1 MNINKESAYL
11 RGLLEGFELD
21 SNKKETKLF
30 TKMLEL
36 IDEMADHITAL
47 EADNAE
53 LREYVEEL
61 DHDLGAVE
69 EDLYVTDDDDYDD
82 DDDEEEDDDEDEDE
96 EYEDEEY
103 YELECPSCG
112 EIICFDESIDPDE
125 LVCPACGEK
134 IADVQICDGEC
145 ENCDSQACEEE

>member
-11 RGLLEGFELD
+11 RGLLEGYELD
-21 SNKKETKLF
+21 GNKKEVKLIA
-30 TKMLEL
+30 KMLEL

-53 LREYVEEL
+53 MREYIEEL

-69 EDLYVTDDDDYDD
+69 EDLYMDEDY
-82 DDDEEEDDDEDEDE
+82 DDEDEYDE
-96 EYEDEEY
+96 YDEDSDY
-103 YELECPSCG
+103 YEIECPSCG
-112 EIICFDESIDPDE
+112 EIVCFDDSIDPDN

-134 IADVQICDGEC
+134 IDDVELCDGDC
-145 ENCDSQACEEE
+145 EACDKDCEEA

>member
-1 MNINKESAYL
+1 MNINKETAYL
-11 RGLLEGFELD
+11 KGLLEGYELD

-30 TKMLEL
+30 QKMLDL

-53 LREYVEEL
+53 LREYIEEL

-69 EDLYVTDDDDYDD
+69 EDLYMTDE
-82 DDDEEEDDDEDEDE
+82 DDEYYDDEDEDE
-96 EYEDEEY
+96 EEFDDDSEY

-112 EIICFDESIDPDE
+112 EVVCFDDSLEPDE

-134 IADVQICDGEC
+134 ISDIELCDG
-145 ENCDSQACEEE
+145 DCEECDGKSCEA

>member
-11 RGLLEGFELD
+11 RGLLEGYELD
-21 SNKKETKLF
+21 GNKKEVKLIA
-30 TKMLEL
+30 KMLEL

-53 LREYVEEL
+53 MREYIEEL

-69 EDLYVTDDDDYDD
+69 EDLYMDEDYDD
-82 DDDEEEDDDEDEDE
+82 EEFDDEYDEDSD
-96 EYEDEEY
+96 Y
-103 YELECPSCG
+103 YEIECPSCG
-112 EIICFDESIDPDE
+112 EVVCFDDSLDPDS

-134 IADVQICDGEC
+134 IDDVELCDGD
-145 ENCDSQACEEE
+145 CDACDKDCEEA

>member
-11 RGLLEGFELD
+11 RGLLEGYELD

-30 TKMLEL
+30 TKILEL

-53 LREYVEEL
+53 LREYIEEL
-61 DHDLGAVE
+61 DQDLGAVE
-69 EDLYVTDDDDYDD
+69 EDLYVTDE
-82 DDDEEEDDDEDEDE
+82 DDEYYDDEDEDE
-96 EYEDEEY
+96 YDEFDDEEDY

-112 EIICFDESIDPDE
+112 EIVCFDGSLDPDN

-145 ENCDSQACEEE
+145 EECDEKICENND

>member
-11 RGLLEGFELD
+11 RGLLEGYELD
-21 SNKKETKLF
+21 ANKKEIKII

-61 DHDLGAVE
+61 DHDLGEVE
-69 EDLYVTDDDDYDD
+69 EDLYVTDPDEDYYDEDDDDEYDD
-82 DDDEEEDDDEDEDE
+82 DDG
-96 EYEDEEY
+96 Y
-103 YELECPSCG
+103 YEIECPSCG
-112 EIICFDESIDPDE
+112 EVVCFDDSLEADE
-125 LVCPACGEK
+125 LTCPACGEK
-134 IADVQICDGEC
+134 ITDIELCDGD
-145 ENCDSQACEEE
+145 CDACEDKDCE

>member
-11 RGLLEGFELD
+11 RGLLEGYELD

-30 TKMLEL
+30 TKILEL

-53 LREYVEEL
+53 LREYIEEL
-61 DHDLGAVE
+61 DQDLGAVE
-69 EDLYVTDDDDYDD
+69 EDLYVTDEDDEYY
-82 DDDEEEDDDEDEDE
+82 DDEEDDEFDEYDDE
-96 EYEDEEY
+96 EDY

-112 EIICFDESIDPDE
+112 EIVCFDGSLDPDN

-134 IADVQICDGEC
+134 IADVQLCDGEC
-145 ENCDSQACEEE
+145 EECDEKICENN

>member
-11 RGLLEGFELD
+11 RGLLEGYELD
-21 SNKKETKLF
+21 TNKKETKLF
-30 TKMLEL
+30 EKMLAL

-61 DHDLGAVE
+61 DQDLGAVE
-69 EDLYVTDDDDYDD
+69 EDLYMTDEGEDDDYY
-82 DDDEEEDDDEDEDE
+82 DDEDEDFDE
-96 EYEDEEY
+96 LDEDSDY
-103 YELECPSCG
+103 YEIECPSCG
-112 EIICFDESIDPDE
+112 EVVCVDESIDTDN

-134 IADVQICDGEC
+134 IPDVELCDGD
-145 ENCDSQACEEE
+145 CDACDNKLCEEE

>member
-11 RGLLEGFELD
+11 RGLLEGYELD
-21 SNKKETKLF
+21 GNKKEVKLIA
-30 TKMLEL
+30 KMLEL

-53 LREYVEEL
+53 MREYIEEL

-69 EDLYVTDDDDYDD
+69 EDLYMDEDYGD
-82 DDDEEEDDDEDEDE
+82 DDDEYDDFDEDSD
-96 EYEDEEY
+96 Y
-103 YELECPSCG
+103 YEIECPSCG
-112 EIICFDESIDPDE
+112 EVVCFDDSLDPDN

-134 IADVQICDGEC
+134 IDDVEFCDGD
-145 ENCDSQACEEE
+145 CDACDKDCEEA

>member
-11 RGLLEGFELD
+11 RGLLEGYELD

-36 IDEMADHITAL
+36 IDAMADHITAL

-61 DHDLGAVE
+61 DHDLGEVE
-69 EDLYVTDDDDYDD
+69 EEVYFV
-82 DDDEEEDDDEDEDE
+82 DEDED
-96 EYEDEEY
+96 YDEEDDGFI
-103 YELECPSCG
+103 EVECPACG
-112 EIICFDESIDPDE
+112 EMVCFDADIDPE
-125 LVCPACGEK
+125 NLVCPACGEEIK
-134 IADVQICDGEC
+134 GIELCDGDC
-145 ENCDSQACEEE
+145 ANCNDETCKAED

>member
-11 RGLLEGFELD
+11 RGLLEGYELD
-21 SNKKETKLF
+21 GNKKEIKLIA
-30 TKMLEL
+30 KMLEL

-69 EDLYVTDDDDYDD
+69 EELYMTDDEDDYY
-82 DDDEEEDDDEDEDE
+82 DEDEDDFD
-96 EYEDEEY
+96 EDDDGY
-103 YELECPSCG
+103 YEIECPSCG
-112 EIICFDESIDPDE
+112 EVVCFDDSLEVDE
-125 LVCPACGEK
+125 LTCPACGEK
-134 IADVQICDGEC
+134 ISDIELCDGDCDACDVEDC
-145 ENCDSQACEEE
+145 E

>member
-11 RGLLEGFELD
+11 KGLLEGYELD

-30 TKMLEL
+30 QKMLDL

-53 LREYVEEL
+53 LREYIEEL

-69 EDLYVTDDDDYDD
+69 EDLYMTDDDDDYY
-82 DDDEEEDDDEDEDE
+82 DDEDED
-96 EYEDEEY
+96 DFDDIDDDSEY

-112 EIICFDESIDPDE
+112 EVVCFDDSLDPDS
-125 LVCPACGEK
+125 LVCPACGEP
-134 IADVQICDGEC
+134 VGEVEICDGEC
-145 ENCDSQACEEE
+145 ENCDSEDCK

>member
-11 RGLLEGFELD
+11 RGLLEGYELD

-53 LREYVEEL
+53 MREYIEEL

-69 EDLYVTDDDDYDD
+69 EDLYMT
-82 DDDEEEDDDEDEDE
+82 DDEEYDEEDEFDEEDD
-96 EYEDEEY
+96 EY

-112 EIICFDESIDPDE
+112 EIVCFDESLDPDE

-134 IADVQICDGEC
+134 IADVELCDGEC
-145 ENCDSQACEEE
+145 KTCDDKVCVEE

>member
-11 RGLLEGFELD
+11 RGLLEGYELD
-21 SNKKETKLF
+21 GNKTEVKLIA
-30 TKMLEL
+30 KMLEL

-53 LREYVEEL
+53 MREYIEEL

-69 EDLYVTDDDDYDD
+69 EDLYMDEDYDD
-82 DDDEEEDDDEDEDE
+82 EEFDDEYDEDSD
-96 EYEDEEY
+96 Y
-103 YELECPSCG
+103 YEIECPSCG
-112 EIICFDESIDPDE
+112 EVVCFDDSLDPDN

-134 IADVQICDGEC
+134 IDDVELCDGD
-145 ENCDSQACEEE
+145 CDACDKDCEEA

>member
-11 RGLLEGFELD
+11 RGLLEGYELD

-30 TKMLEL
+30 TKILEL

-53 LREYVEEL
+53 LREYIEEL
-61 DHDLGAVE
+61 DQDLGAVE
-69 EDLYVTDDDDYDD
+69 EDLYVTDEDDEYY
-82 DDDEEEDDDEDEDE
+82 DDEEEDEFDEFDDEED
-96 EYEDEEY
+96 Y

-112 EIICFDESIDPDE
+112 EIVCFDGSLDPDN

-145 ENCDSQACEEE
+145 EECDEKICENND

>member
-11 RGLLEGFELD
+11 RGLLEGYELD

-30 TKMLEL
+30 QKMLAL

-53 LREYVEEL
+53 LREYIEEL

-69 EDLYVTDDDDYDD
+69 EDLYMT
-82 DDDEEEDDDEDEDE
+82 DDDEDYDDEEDE
-96 EYEDEEY
+96 DDFDDDSEF

-112 EIICFDESIDPDE
+112 EVVCFDDSLDPDE
-125 LVCPACGEK
+125 LTCPACGEK
-134 IADVQICDGEC
+134 ISDIELCDGDCDACDEKSC
-145 ENCDSQACEEE
+145 EV

>member
-1 MNINKESAYL
+1 MNINKESAYI
-11 RGLLEGFELD
+11 RGLLEGYELD

-30 TKMLEL
+30 TKILAL

-53 LREYVEEL
+53 LREYIEEL
-61 DHDLGAVE
+61 DQDLGAVE
-69 EDLYVTDDDDYDD
+69 EDLYVTDEDDEYY
-82 DDDEEEDDDEDEDE
+82 DDEEEDEFDEFDDEED
-96 EYEDEEY
+96 Y

-112 EIICFDESIDPDE
+112 EIVCFDGSLDPDN

-134 IADVQICDGEC
+134 IADVQLCDGEC
-145 ENCDSQACEEE
+145 EECDEKICEKND

>member
-11 RGLLEGFELD
+11 RGLLEGYELD
-21 SNKKETKLF
+21 GNKKEIKLIS
-30 TKMLEL
+30 KMLEL

-53 LREYVEEL
+53 MREYIEEL

-69 EDLYVTDDDDYDD
+69 EDLYMDEDYDDEDDYD
-82 DDDEEEDDDEDEDE
+82 EYDEDSD
-96 EYEDEEY
+96 Y
-103 YELECPSCG
+103 YEIECPSCG
-112 EIICFDESIDPDE
+112 EVVCFDDSIDPDN

-134 IADVQICDGEC
+134 IDDVELCDGD
-145 ENCDSQACEEE
+145 CDACDKDCEEA

>member
-11 RGLLEGFELD
+11 RGLLEGYELD

-30 TKMLEL
+30 AKMLEL

-53 LREYVEEL
+53 LREYIEEL

-69 EDLYVTDDDDYDD
+69 EDLYVTDE
-82 DDDEEEDDDEDEDE
+82 DDEYYDDEDEDE
-96 EYEDEEY
+96 YDEYDDEEDY

-112 EIICFDESIDPDE
+112 EIVCFDGSLNPDN

-134 IADVQICDGEC
+134 IADVQLCDGEC
-145 ENCDSQACEEE
+145 EECDEKICENND

>member
-11 RGLLEGFELD
+11 RGLLEGYELD
-21 SNKKETKLF
+21 SSKKETKLF

-36 IDEMADHITAL
+36 IDAMADHITAL

-69 EDLYVTDDDDYDD
+69 EDLYMTDDDDEYDDEYDD
-82 DDDEEEDDDEDEDE
+82 DDNDD
-96 EYEDEEY
+96 Y
-103 YELECPSCG
+103 YEIECPSCG
-112 EIICFDESIDPDE
+112 EVVCFDDSLDPDE
-125 LVCPACGEK
+125 LTCPACGEK
-134 IADVQICDGEC
+134 ISDVEFCDGDCDEC
-145 ENCDSQACEEE
+145 DEKICEE

>member
-11 RGLLEGFELD
+11 RGLLEGYELD
-21 SNKKETKLF
+21 GNKKEVKLIA
-30 TKMLEL
+30 KMLEL

-53 LREYVEEL
+53 MREYIEEL

-69 EDLYVTDDDDYDD
+69 EDLYMDEDY
-82 DDDEEEDDDEDEDE
+82 DDEDEYDE
-96 EYEDEEY
+96 YDEDSDY
-103 YELECPSCG
+103 YEIECPSCG
-112 EIICFDESIDPDE
+112 EVVCFDDSIDPDN

-134 IADVQICDGEC
+134 IDDVELCDGD
-145 ENCDSQACEEE
+145 CDACDKDCEETKF

>member
-11 RGLLEGFELD
+11 RGLLEGYELD

-30 TKMLEL
+30 TKILEL

-53 LREYVEEL
+53 LREYIEEL
-61 DHDLGAVE
+61 DQDLGAVE
-69 EDLYVTDDDDYDD
+69 EDLYVTDEDDDYY
-82 DDDEEEDDDEDEDE
+82 DDEEDDEYDEYDD
-96 EYEDEEY
+96 DEEY

-112 EIICFDESIDPDE
+112 EIVCFDGSLDPDN

-134 IADVQICDGEC
+134 IADVQLCDGEC
-145 ENCDSQACEEE
+145 EECDEKLCEGDN

>member
-11 RGLLEGFELD
+11 KGLLEGYELD

-30 TKMLEL
+30 QKMLEL

-53 LREYVEEL
+53 LREYIEEL

-69 EDLYVTDDDDYDD
+69 EDLYYGDDEDFDDYE
-82 DDDEEEDDDEDEDE
+82 DDELEEDDECIDDSD
-96 EYEDEEY
+96 Y
-103 YELECPSCG
+103 YEIVCPSCG
-112 EIICFDESIDPDE
+112 ETVCFDESLDIDD
-125 LVCPACGEK
+125 LTCPACGEK
-134 IADVQICDGEC
+134 IGDVEICDGDCSEC
-145 ENCDSQACEEE
+145 DACEE

>member
-11 RGLLEGFELD
+11 KGLLEGYELD

-30 TKMLEL
+30 QKMLDL

-53 LREYVEEL
+53 LREYIEEL

-69 EDLYVTDDDDYDD
+69 EELYMTDEDDDYYDD
-82 DDDEEEDDDEDEDE
+82 EEDDDEFDD
-96 EYEDEEY
+96 DSEY

-112 EIICFDESIDPDE
+112 EVVCFDDSLEPDE
-125 LVCPACGEK
+125 LVCPACGER
-134 IADVQICDGEC
+134 IGDVEICDGNC
-145 ENCDSQACEEE
+145 ENCEEDCE

>member
-11 RGLLEGFELD
+11 RGLLEGYELD

-53 LREYVEEL
+53 MREYIEEL

-69 EDLYVTDDDDYDD
+69 EDLYMTDDDDECY
-82 DDDEEEDDDEDEDE
+82 DEEEDDFDDEDD
-96 EYEDEEY
+96 EY
-103 YELECPSCG
+103 YELECPACG
-112 EIICFDESIDPDE
+112 EIVCFDESLDPDE

-134 IADVQICDGEC
+134 ITDIEICDG
-145 ENCDSQACEEE
+145 NCDECDEDCDI

>member
-11 RGLLEGFELD
+11 RGLLEGYELD
-21 SNKKETKLF
+21 GNKKEVKLIA
-30 TKMLEL
+30 KMLEL

-53 LREYVEEL
+53 LREYIEEL

-69 EDLYVTDDDDYDD
+69 EDLYMDEEYDD
-82 DDDEEEDDDEDEDE
+82 DEYAEYDEDSD
-96 EYEDEEY
+96 Y
-103 YELECPSCG
+103 YEIECPSCG
-112 EIICFDESIDPDE
+112 EVVCFDDSLDPDN

-134 IADVQICDGEC
+134 IDDVELCDGD
-145 ENCDSQACEEE
+145 CDACDKDCEEA

>member
-11 RGLLEGFELD
+11 RGLLEGYELD

-30 TKMLEL
+30 QKMLEL

-53 LREYVEEL
+53 LREYIEEL

-69 EDLYVTDDDDYDD
+69 EDLYVTDDDDDYY
-82 DDDEEEDDDEDEDE
+82 DDEDEDDFE
-96 EYEDEEY
+96 LDDDSEY

-112 EIICFDESIDPDE
+112 EVVCFDDSLDPDE
-125 LVCPACGEK
+125 LTCPACGEK
-134 IADVQICDGEC
+134 ISDIELCDGDC
-145 ENCDSQACEEE
+145 EGCDSKSCEV

>member
-11 RGLLEGFELD
+11 RGLLEGYELD

-61 DHDLGAVE
+61 DQDLGAVE
-69 EDLYVTDDDDYDD
+69 EDLYVTDEDDEYY
-82 DDDEEEDDDEDEDE
+82 DDEEEDDEYDEFDDE
-96 EYEDEEY
+96 EDY
-103 YELECPSCG
+103 YEIKCPSCG
-112 EIICFDESIDPDE
+112 EVVCFDGSLDPDN

-134 IADVQICDGEC
+134 IADVEFCDGEC
-145 ENCDSQACEEE
+145 EECNDKICEDKE

>member
-11 RGLLEGFELD
+11 RGLLEGYELD
-21 SNKKETKLF
+21 ANKKEIKLI

-61 DHDLGAVE
+61 DHDLGEVE
-69 EDLYVTDDDDYDD
+69 EELYFTDDEDDYFDE
-82 DDDEEEDDDEDEDE
+82 DDEEDFDDEDDG
-96 EYEDEEY
+96 Y
-103 YELECPSCG
+103 YEIECPSCG
-112 EIICFDESIDPDE
+112 EIVCFDDSLEVDE
-125 LVCPACGEK
+125 LTCPACGEK
-134 IADVQICDGEC
+134 ITDIELCDGDCDACDAEDC
-145 ENCDSQACEEE
+145 E

>member
-11 RGLLEGFELD
+11 RGLLEGYELD

-53 LREYVEEL
+53 LREYIEEL

-69 EDLYVTDDDDYDD
+69 EDLYVTDEDDEYYDD
-82 DDDEEEDDDEDEDE
+82 ENEDEYDEYDDE
-96 EYEDEEY
+96 EEY

-112 EIICFDESIDPDE
+112 EIVCFDGSLNPDN
-125 LVCPACGEK
+125 LVCPACGEQ
-134 IADVQICDGEC
+134 IADVPLCDGEC
-145 ENCDSQACEEE
+145 EECDEKICENND